1 MNNIFSLLIKIID
14 WVKKIVLP
22 GFDGIPVYQVLMFF
36 FKGLQKGAITTRA
49 SSISFSFFLA
59 LFPLVIVFFT
69 LIPYVPI
76 ENFQESLLLIMKNL
90 IPEKAYNVVE
100 STLFD
105 IITQPRSG
113 LLSLGFLLAVYF
125 STNGVNNI
133 IDAFNATYHTISKR
147 SFFKQYVVSIALV
160 FIILFII
167 ITGVSLIT
175 IGPIVLNFLVAKGIL
190 FKGIVIVIILLIKWI
205 VIIGIFFFGYSFLY
219 YLGPEKKNQFR
230 FISAGSSFATLLTIL
245 TSVVFNY
252 YVNNF
257 SRYNALYG
265 SIGTLLLILVW
276 IYFNSIIVLIGFELN
291 ASIAH
296 TKKHDKKEISYLDKE
311 ESIDID

>member
-1 MNNIFSLLIKIID
+1 MLTVLVLIID
-14 WVKKIVLP
+14 WVKKIILP

-36 FKGLQKGAITTRA
+36 FKGLKKGAITTRA

-69 LIPYVPI
+69 LIPYIPI
-76 ENFQESLLLIMKNL
+76 EHFQESLLILMKNL

-100 STLFD
+100 STMFD

-113 LLSLGFLLAVYF
+113 LLSIGFLLAVYF
-125 STNGVNNI
+125 ATNGVNNI

-147 SFFKQYVVSIALV
+147 SFIKQYVISIALV

-167 ITGVSLIT
+167 IIGVSLIT
-175 IGPIVLNFLVAKGIL
+175 IGPVILNYLVVKAVLYKNFVFVLIL
-190 FKGIVIVIILLIKWI
+190 IIKWI
-205 VIIGIFFFGYSFLY
+205 VIVGIFFFGYSFLY

-230 FISAGSSFATLLTIL
+230 FISAGSTLATLLTIL
-245 TSVVFNY
+245 SSVVFNY

-291 ASIAH
+291 ASITHAKLH
-296 TKKHDKKEISYLDKE
+296 KKDNILEID
-311 ESIDID
+311 D